1 MEDRSQSALVDWKSA
16 VKSEGHEVEL
26 DRYATQKVII
36 KGTLR
41 RKTLSRGI
49 RTSGEVTTSLP
60 GAFVAGFAPQSSI
73 PSLLDW
79 TFRRY
84 TISVLSTANAVRVS
98 PMARFSAASMI
109 GGGLKK
115 SIHNFPPSPEGP
127 RHLVRKMKATPRAPG
142 TTVSIFIPT
151 A

>member
-73 PSLLDW
+73 PSLLDL

-109 GGGLKK
+109 GGGQ
-115 SIHNFPPSPEGP
+115 S
-127 RHLVRKMKATPRAPG
+127 
-142 TTVSIFIPT
+142 VSRC
-151 A
+151 